1 MKVEQ
6 QMRNEM
12 FEVKEN
18 ENEKWVERAL
28 KDCVVDLGKLVD
40 KRLVENEVVVR
51 KILLKGGNNGEGV
64 KSDELKALK
73 EKNLLEYVDTM
84 VKNIKFEILHEV
96 EEEKAKKNNRFDEV
110 TRLIQTH
117 KSLLDEHI

>member
-28 KDCVVDLGKLVD
+28 QDCVVDLGKLVD